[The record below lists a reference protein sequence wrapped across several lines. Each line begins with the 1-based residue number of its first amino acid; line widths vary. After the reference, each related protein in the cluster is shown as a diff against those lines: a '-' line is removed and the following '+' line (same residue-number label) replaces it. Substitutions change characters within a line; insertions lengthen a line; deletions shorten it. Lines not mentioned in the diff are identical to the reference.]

1 MASDDLEQL
10 LRWEG
15 AGGTWRLLARDAEA
29 VDLELLTCGRDEVM
43 GRLRSRAPDL
53 VAHVDRTLTV
63 GEQPDGG

>member
-15 AGGTWRLLARDAEA
+15 AGGTWRLLDREAAA

-43 GRLRSRAPDL
+43 GRLRSAAPDL
-53 VAHVDRTLTV
+53 VAHVDRTLAV
-63 GEQPDGG
+63 DEQPDGV